1 MRIIFWLLAM
11 ALMLPVFAQKKGKE
25 LLDSLLQVLP
35 SAKEDSNKVKIL
47 MSITQ
52 LYVSIHPK
60 EGFRYAEDGIRLSEK
75 LGWKRGIANLNN
87 SLGLLT
93 GDTGNNAAARNYFEK
108 SFAINKELDAKPF
121 MIANMNNIGRSYQ
134 RETNFT
140 KASAYYFKAMA
151 IAEESGND
159 EQAALVGT
167 NLTALFINQ
176 QDYQKAASYAAITIK
191 KGEAANALIH
201 AAKGYELMGVINE
214 ENKDTL
220 EARRNFEKALTI
232 NEKLGN
238 KMAVVSVLTN
248 MGTLDPDP
256 AKQIVVFLKV
266 QQILDEIAPT
276 SQNCILNL
284 ANLGL
289 NYYDLGRSKSGQ
301 ERRNDFDKSE
311 AYLKRADSL
320 CIATNNPEYT
330 ADIMQVLSNLQA
342 AKGNYKAALEDFKA
356 FTSINDSVYSQEN
369 KNKIAALES
378 QRAIDLKNRE
388 IENKELQLGNQ
399 QKKMWLLVSVIA
411 FLITIGMLIYRQSL
425 LRKKTNT
432 VLLQL
437 NNELDEANKVK
448 AKFFGIISH
457 DLRSP
462 VANLINFL
470 QLQKR
475 KPGMMSEEQINDRE
489 NKITRSA
496 RTLLD
501 TMDAMLLWSKGQM
514 EHFKPSVTNV
524 AVNDLFDY
532 LKHFFADTPQ
542 VLFVFSNDEN
552 LVVQTDKNY
561 LQAIMLNLSANAVKA
576 LVNTQEP
583 TIAWK
588 AWRKDNDVF
597 LTITDNGP
605 GAGEEQL
612 KALYDDT
619 VGSGKNGLG
628 LHIIRDLAK
637 AIGCTVQ
644 LQPQSGAGTSFLI
657 GINSAVAEEG

>member
-1 MRIIFWLLAM
+1 MRVILGVLAM
-11 ALMLPVFAQKKGKE
+11 ALMLPVFAQKKGSE
-25 LLDSLLQVLP
+25 LLDSFRQVLP
-35 SAKEDSNKVKIL
+35 SAKEDSNKVKLL

-52 LYVSIHPK
+52 LYVSINPK

-75 LGWKRGIANLNN
+75 LSWKRGIANLNN

-93 GDTGNNAAARNYFEK
+93 GDTGNNAGARNYFEK
-108 SFAINKELDAKPF
+108 SFSINKELDAKPF

-134 RETNFT
+134 RETNFI
-140 KASAYYFKAMA
+140 KASEYYFRAMA

-167 NLTALFINQ
+167 NLTALFLTQ
-176 QDYQKAASYAAITIK
+176 QDYKKAASYAAITIK
-191 KGEAANALIH
+191 KAEAAHALIH
-201 AAKGYELMGVINE
+201 EAKGYELMGIINQQA
-214 ENKDTL
+214 NDTIT
-220 EARRNFEKALTI
+220 ARKNFEIALSI
-232 NEKLGN
+232 DEKLGN
-238 KMAVVSVLTN
+238 KLAAVSVLTN

-256 AKQIVVFLKV
+256 AKQITVFLKV
-266 QQILDEIAPT
+266 QQILDEIAPA

-289 NYYDLGRSKSGQ
+289 NYYDLGRSKSGH
-301 ERRNDFDKSE
+301 ERKSDFDKSDG
-311 AYLKRADSL
+311 YLKRANAL
-320 CIATNNPEYT
+320 CITTNNPEYK
-330 ADIMQVLSNLQA
+330 ADIMQVLSNLHA
-342 AKGNYKAALEDFKA
+342 AKGNYKAALEDFKT
-356 FTSINDSVYSQEN
+356 FTSINDSIYSQEN
-369 KNKIAALES
+369 KNKIASLES

-411 FLITIGMLIYRQSL
+411 FLISIGVLIFRQSL

-432 VLLQL
+432 VLLKL

-448 AKFFGIISH
+448 AKFFGILSH

-475 KPGMMSEEQINDRE
+475 KPGIMSEEQISDRE
-489 NKITRSA
+489 SKITHSA
-496 RTLLD
+496 KILLD

-524 AVNDLFDY
+524 AVDDLFDY
-532 LKHFFADTPQ
+532 LKRFFADTPQ
-542 VLFVFSNDEN
+542 VLFAFSNDGN
-552 LVVQTDKNY
+552 LFVQTDKNY
-561 LQAIMLNLSANAVKA
+561 LQAIILNLTANAVKA
-576 LVNTQEP
+576 LANTQQP
-583 TIAWK
+583 AITWK
-588 AWRKDNDVF
+588 AWREDNNVF

-605 GAGEEQL
+605 GAGEGQL

-619 VGSGKNGLG
+619 IGSGKNGLG

-637 AIGCTVQ
+637 AIGCSIQ
-644 LQPQSGAGTSFLI
+644 LLPQAARGTSFVI
-657 GINSAVAEEG
+657 GINSRAI